1 MSTII
6 YDSPVF
12 GPVRSRRLGISLGI
26 NLLPKG
32 GKLCSFDCIYCECG
46 LNSERRTKNPLPTP
60 DEVVGGLQE
69 KLQALRQEGIVPDV
83 LTFAGNG
90 EPTLHTSFP
99 EIVDRVRKVRDAL
112 CPSAKMSILSNATQI
127 RRPEIREALMH
138 FDNNILKLDTV
149 SPIYINNVD
158 RPQGHYDVEE
168 QIRCLELFRGK
179 CIIQTML
186 MRGEY
191 EGFDLD
197 NTREQYMKP
206 YIEALARIKPK
217 AVMLYTL
224 DRETPVSGL
233 LKAAPEAMEAI
244 AEQIR
249 QLSIEVSV
257 AASPSP
263 SKGGENK
270 Q

>member
-12 GPVRSRRLGISLGI
+12 GPIHSRRLGISLGI

-32 GKLCSFDCIYCECG
+32 GKVCSFDCIYCECG
-46 LNSERRTKNPLPTP
+46 LNKERRTKNPLPTA
-60 DEVVGGLQE
+60 DEVVEGLQS
-69 KLQALRQEGIVPDV
+69 KLLSMKQEGIVPDV

-90 EPTLHTSFP
+90 EPTLHPHFP
-99 EIVDRVRKVRDAL
+99 EIVDRVREVRDKE

-127 RRPEIREALMH
+127 RRPEIREALLQ

-168 QIRCLELFRGK
+168 QIACLALFQGK
-179 CIIQTML
+179 CVIQTML
-186 MRGEY
+186 MQGSY
-191 EGFDLD
+191 AGFSLD
-197 NTREQYMKP
+197 NTTEEYVVP
-206 YIEALARIKPK
+206 YLEALKRIKPR

-233 LKAAPEAMEAI
+233 AKAPRQAMEAI
-244 AEQIR
+244 AARIR
-249 QLSIEVSV
+249 ALDIEVSI
-257 AASPSP
+257 SY
-263 SKGGENK
+263 
-270 Q
+270 

>member
-12 GPVRSRRLGISLGI
+12 GPIHSRRLGISLGI

-32 GKLCSFDCIYCECG
+32 GKKCSFDCIYCECG
-46 LNSERRTKNPLPTP
+46 LNKERRTKNPLPTA
-60 DEVVGGLQE
+60 DEVVEGLRS
-69 KLQALRQEGIVPDV
+69 KLLELRAEGIVPDV

-90 EPTLHTSFP
+90 EPTLHPHFP
-99 EIVDRVRKVRDAL
+99 EIVDRVREVRDSL

-127 RRPEIREALMH
+127 RRPEIRKALLH

-149 SPIYINNVD
+149 NPTYINKVD

-168 QIRCLELFRGK
+168 QIECLALFNSH

-186 MRGEY
+186 MKGEY
-191 EGFDLD
+191 EGQSLD
-197 NTREQYMKP
+197 NTTEEFVVP
-206 YIEALARIKPK
+206 YLEALARIKPQ

-233 LKAAPEAMEAI
+233 EKATPEAMQSI
-244 AEQIR
+244 ASRIR
-249 QLSIEVSV
+249 SLGIEVSV
-257 AASPSP
+257 SC
-263 SKGGENK
+263 
-270 Q
+270 